1 MIKIDNPTWYYLQE
15 ANNGLF
21 ELLQFLN
28 SDDVSTDELEK
39 LSINEEQKENMN
51 EYYNYVRHSL
61 QKLRKSILEE
71 IKEKTECIGN
81 NTKVTRIKHYNDSD
95 ESYCTINFT
104 KSKSAISMYIGLY
117 CAKDVYMKKKPIENP
132 VLSIAFYNDNCKK
145 TLELKENIEN
155 KLDFYNAHK
164 DIFITSLDIEIKNQ
178 KDFEK
183 ECENI
188 VKFAVD
194 IINKL

>member
-1 MIKIDNPTWYYLQE
+1 
-15 ANNGLF
+15 
-21 ELLQFLN
+21 
-28 SDDVSTDELEK
+28 
-39 LSINEEQKENMN
+39 
-51 EYYNYVRHSL
+51 
-61 QKLRKSILEE
+61 
-71 IKEKTECIGN
+71 
-81 NTKVTRIKHYNDSD
+81 
-95 ESYCTINFT
+95 
-104 KSKSAISMYIGLY
+104 
-117 CAKDVYMKKKPIENP
+117 MKKKPIENP